1 MNRKLIGVLLFSFC
15 IALVG
20 TGCRKGVPVTPYGN
34 AIQYSGKIQTDAA
47 KAEQKDKVKR
57 AIIDAGSSLGWVMK
71 PVNESTIEG
80 TLYIRSHV
88 AIVEIQYDATR
99 YTINYKNSVNLNYK
113 DGKIHPQYRNW
124 VIRLQR
130 QIDAELSKIM

>member
-1 MNRKLIGVLLFSFC
+1 MNRKLIGVVLFSLC
-15 IALVG
+15 IALLG
-20 TGCRKGVPVTPYGN
+20 TGCRKGVPVTPFGN
-34 AIQYSGKIQTDAA
+34 SIAYSGKIQNDAA
-47 KAEQKDKVKR
+47 REEQKDKVKR

-88 AIVEIQYDATR
+88 AIVNIQYDATR

-124 VIRLQR
+124 VLRLQR